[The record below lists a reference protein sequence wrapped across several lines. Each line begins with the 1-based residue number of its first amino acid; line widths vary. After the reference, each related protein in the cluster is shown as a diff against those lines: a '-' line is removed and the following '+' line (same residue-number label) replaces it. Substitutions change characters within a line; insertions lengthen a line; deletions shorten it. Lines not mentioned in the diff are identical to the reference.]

1 MSRQSLPLPEENY
14 SAFLSHLKHK
24 IQRSQVLAATAL
36 NREVILLY
44 WQIGQDI
51 LQQQQAQGWG
61 AKVITRLAKDLR
73 REFPQV
79 SGFSPRNLNYMRA
92 FAEAYPAEAIVQQ
105 LLHKIPWGHHV
116 KLLDTVKEPQARLW
130 YIHKAIEN
138 GWSRSILTLQI
149 DSCLYQRQGEAV
161 TNFDQVL
168 PAPQSD
174 LARQL
179 IKDPYNFGFLSL
191 SENVQERDLERSL
204 IKHIRDFLLEM
215 GFGFAFVG
223 SQYRLEV
230 EGDEY
235 FIDLLF
241 YHLKLH
247 CYVVIDLK
255 VTEFKPEYSGKMN
268 FYVSAVNKLLRD
280 DKVDQPTIGIILCRS
295 KKKTVVE
302 FALETVQNPIGVST
316 YRLREELPVAL
327 QDNLPSAEQLEQEL
341 ETAAAQLED
350 QVSNSLEN
358 NGQE

>member
-130 YIHKAIEN
+130 
-138 GWSRSILTLQI
+138 
-149 DSCLYQRQGEAV
+149 
-161 TNFDQVL
+161 
-168 PAPQSD
+168 
-174 LARQL
+174 
-179 IKDPYNFGFLSL
+179 
-191 SENVQERDLERSL
+191 
-204 IKHIRDFLLEM
+204 
-215 GFGFAFVG
+215 
-223 SQYRLEV
+223 
-230 EGDEY
+230 
-235 FIDLLF
+235 
-241 YHLKLH
+241 
-247 CYVVIDLK
+247 
-255 VTEFKPEYSGKMN
+255 
-268 FYVSAVNKLLRD
+268 
-280 DKVDQPTIGIILCRS
+280 
-295 KKKTVVE
+295 
-302 FALETVQNPIGVST
+302 
-316 YRLREELPVAL
+316 
-327 QDNLPSAEQLEQEL
+327 
-341 ETAAAQLED
+341 
-350 QVSNSLEN
+350 
-358 NGQE
+358 